1 MAKDTKSRNIAKLFL
16 PFVFNSSIPIILI
29 RIPSNKDNNGPCEKS
44 FVINPYIE
52 IATTIIASIIL
63 MIFNSIAPQT
73 LNHTQQP

>member
-1 MAKDTKSRNIAKLFL
+1 MTNETRSKNIAKLFL
-16 PFVFNSSIPIILI
+16 PFVFNSSIPIIPI
-29 RIPSNKDNNGPCEKS
+29 RIPSNKDDNGPYEKS

>member
-1 MAKDTKSRNIAKLFL
+1 MTNETRSRNIAKLFL
-16 PFVFNSSIPIILI
+16 PFVFNPSIPVIPI
-29 RIPSNKDNNGPCEKS
+29 RIPSNKDDNGPYEKS

-73 LNHTQQP
+73 LNHTQKP